1 MVVTDSPKTKE
12 ALLQSNSWV
21 DVRDVAL
28 GHVLALEKE
37 AAGGERIINT
47 AGTSLLG
54 AIKFGTPYLLTML
67 RFQVAIYGKSGVRLS
82 INLCSLTKS

>member
-12 ALLQSNSWV
+12 ALLGSTCWV

-47 AGTSLLG
+47 AGTSLLLLNSEFS
-54 AIKFGTPYLLTML
+54 IYHGTFLGGYIWQEW
-67 RFQVAIYGKSGVRLS
+67 RASGQ
-82 INLCSLTKS
+82 

>member
-54 AIKFGTPYLLTML
+54 AIKFGTPLLTTT
-67 RFQVAIYGKSGVRLS
+67 RFQVAIYGKSGVRLP